1 MRTFIAVKIPEEIK
15 EKILQKIS
23 PFRDK
28 IKGRFVKKTA
38 MHITLKFLGEID
50 EEQKNTLCGILPDI
64 LKHYAP
70 FAVRFNG
77 AGTFPPKKPRVLW
90 FGVEKGAEELSG
102 MASVI
107 SERIFEELGIKD
119 EKRKFVPH
127 FTVAR
132 LKSPYV
138 PEEFFRQE
146 IDFSFPVDSV
156 YFIRSFLKP
165 SGAEYSDLASFH
177 L

>member
-15 EKILQKIS
+15 EKILKKIL
-23 PFRDK
+23 PFKDK
-28 IKGRFVKKTA
+28 IKGRFVKKGS

-50 EEQKNTLCGILPDI
+50 EEQKNIFCGILKDV
-64 LKHYAP
+64 LKNYAP
-70 FAVRFNG
+70 FSVRLK
-77 AGTFPPKKPRVLW
+77 GTGSFPPKRPRVLW
-90 FGVEKGAEELSG
+90 LGVEEGAEELSG
-102 MASVI
+102 MAGAL
-107 SERIFEELGIKD
+107 SEMAFKELGIKD

-132 LKSPYV
+132 LKTPHV
-138 PEEFFRQE
+138 PDEFFSQE

-165 SGAEYSDLASFH
+165 SGAEYTDLASFP